1 MNYRI
6 YVEKKKNFAVE
17 AKKIRHDFVENL
29 NLENLEE
36 VRVINIYDIFNVRSE
51 DIKKIKNIVLSEVV
65 VDEVYEELNLENKKY
80 LAVEFLPGQFD
91 QRADSAIQCINLIAS
106 ENKEISVKTGKI
118 LIFKGDIS
126 ELEMKE
132 IKKYY
137 INEVEMKEKD
147 LDIFLEEKEGKP
159 EDIIIYNGFREYSL
173 EELENFRKK
182 NGLAMTKADIEHIQ
196 KYYKNEEKRDP
207 SETEIKVLDTY
218 WSDHC
223 RHTTFETI
231 LKKITL
237 PKGEFEETLQAA
249 FDEYLK
255 SRENAHGER
264 ITKKPVTLMDMA
276 TISAREMRK
285 NGVIDDVEVS
295 EEINACSVF
304 IDVDVT
310 KEGKTEMEKY
320 LLMFK
325 NETHNHPTEIEP
337 FGGAS
342 TCIGG
347 AIRDPLSG
355 RAYIYQAIRVT
366 GSANPLEKL
375 EDTLPGK
382 LSQRKITTGAAHGYS
397 SYGNQI
403 GVATSHVAE
412 IYHQGYK
419 AKRMEVGA
427 VVAAVPAINVRRET
441 PKPGDRIILL
451 GGKTGR
457 DGCGGATGSSKEH
470 DINSIVNCS
479 AEVQKGNA
487 PEERKIQKLF
497 RNPEV
502 TKLIKKC
509 NDFGAGGVSVAIG
522 ELADGLIIDLDKV
535 PVKYKGLNGTELAIS
550 ESQERMAVVVETK
563 DVDKFLALSEAE
575 NLEAVEVAIVTEE
588 KRLILN
594 WKENSIVNLSRE
606 FLDTNGVT
614 GYMDIEVESPTSKN
628 PIENIEIS
636 GETLEEKINNRVSSL
651 NVASQKGLMEMF
663 DSTIGA
669 GTVLMPFGG
678 KYQLTPTEGSIH
690 KIPLLEGTTNTASA
704 ITWGYNPLITKWSPY
719 HGGAYAVVESLSKI
733 VAMGGDYSSVRLS
746 FQEYFERL
754 GDSPKRW
761 GKPFAALLGTQ
772 TVMKYFDI
780 PAIGGKD
787 SMSGSFND
795 IDVPPTLISF
805 AVTKVEASNVI
816 SPEFKNE
823 NNNIY
828 LIKHNSKEDLTPNL
842 EELKSNF
849 DYIKENISNSKIISA
864 MTVKSG
870 GIIESIAKMSFGNMI
885 GATINIDEDDLF
897 RMDYGSIV
905 VETKEVLEHKNA
917 ILIGKTNDTKELV
930 INDQRIKLDELLKN
944 WKKTLDEVFPENFTE
959 AKLDTNTTLLEIKS
973 NVSTERK
980 NIKKAVKSRVRV
992 ENPRVF
998 IPAFPGTN
1006 CEYDSMRAFEKE
1018 GAIPTTMTF
1027 KNLTVKHIEDSI
1039 KEMANHI
1046 DNSEILMLPGG
1057 FSAGDEPEGSAKFIA
1072 TILRNDKIKAA
1083 VERLLERDGLILG
1096 ICNGFQALVKS
1107 GLLPNG
1113 VIGDIDENSPTL
1125 TYNNINRHISK
1136 IVTTKVVS
1144 NNSPWLKN
1152 IELGKEHQIAV
1163 SHGEGKFVV
1172 GDEKL
1177 QELIINEQ
1185 IATQYVNLNGQP
1197 TMEDKYN
1204 PNGSTYA
1211 IEGITS
1217 KDGRIFGKMGHSERV
1232 GENLYKNIIGDKE
1245 QNIFRNGV
1253 NYFRHI

>member
-1 MNYRI
+1 MNHRV
-6 YVEKKKNFAVE
+6 YVEKKEQFAVE
-17 AKKIRHDFVENL
+17 AKKMKTELKENL
-29 NLENLEE
+29 NLAHLEK
-36 VRVINIYDIFNVRSE
+36 VRIINIYDLFNVKKNEIST
-51 DIKKIKNIVLSEVV
+51 IKEVVLSETV
-65 VDEVYEELNLENKKY
+65 VDYTYDILDLEDKNY

-91 QRADSAIQCINLIAS
+91 QRADSAIQCINLICKES
-106 ENKEISVKTGKI
+106 ENVTVKTGKI
-118 LIFKGDIS
+118 LIFSGVIS
-126 ELEMKE
+126 SENMKK

-137 INEVEMKEKD
+137 INEVEMREKD
-147 LDIFLEEKEGKP
+147 LSKMVEDEITPPDEVEIHEGFNSYS
-159 EDIIIYNGFREYSL
+159 ED
-173 EELENFRKK
+173 ELEKFRKSSS
-182 NGLAMTKADIEHIQ
+182 LAMTTADILHIQ
-196 KYYKNEEKRDP
+196 KYFKDEEKRNP
-207 SETEIKVLDTY
+207 SDTEIKVLDTY

-231 LKKITL
+231 LEKITL
-237 PKGEFEETLQAA
+237 PKGRFEETLQAT
-249 FDEYLK
+249 FNEYLE
-255 SRENAHGER
+255 SRRDTHGER
-264 ITKKPVTLMDMA
+264 IEKKPMTLMDMA

-285 NGVIDDVEVS
+285 NGLLDDLEVS
-295 EEINACSVF
+295 EEINACSVY
-304 IDVDVT
+304 INVDIE
-310 KEGKTEMEKY
+310 KDGKKVIEKW

-355 RAYIYQAIRVT
+355 RSYIYQAIRVT

-403 GVATSHVAE
+403 GVATSHVTE
-412 IYHQGYK
+412 IYHPGYK

-427 VVAAVPAINVRRET
+427 VVAATPASNVRRES
-441 PKPGDRIILL
+441 PNPGDKIILL

-470 DINSIVNCS
+470 DINSISTCS

-522 ELADGLIIDLDKV
+522 ELADGLIINLDKV

-550 ESQERMAVVVETK
+550 ESQERMAVVVEEK
-563 DVDKFLALSEAE
+563 DVKKFLELSDIE

-588 KRLILN
+588 RRLIIN
-594 WKENSIVNLSRE
+594 WREKSIVNLSRD

-614 GYMDIEVESPTSKN
+614 GYMDIEVEAPDLES
-628 PIENIEIS
+628 PIETPNTI
-636 GETLEEKINNRVSSL
+636 GATLEEKIMNRINSL
-651 NVASQKGLMEMF
+651 NVCSQKGLMEMF

-678 KYQLTPTEGSIH
+678 KYQLTPTEGSVH
-690 KIPLLEGTTNTASA
+690 KIPLLEGTTDTASA

-719 HGGAYAVVESLSKI
+719 HGGAYAVVESLAKI
-733 VAMGGDYSSVRLS
+733 VAMGGDYRGVRLS
-746 FQEYFERL
+746 FQEYFEKL
-754 GDSPKRW
+754 GDNPKKW

-772 TVMKYFDI
+772 YMMKNFNI

-805 AVTKVEASNVI
+805 AVTKVLASNVI
-816 SPEFKNE
+816 SPELKGSG
-823 NNNIY
+823 NNLY
-828 LIKHNSKEDLTPNL
+828 LIKHNINKDLMPNL
-842 EELKSNF
+842 EELKTNF
-849 DYIKENISNSKIISA
+849 EYIHENIKNKKIISA
-864 MTVKSG
+864 MTIKG
-870 GIIESIAKMSFGNMI
+870 GGVVEAISKMSFGNMI
-885 GATINIDEDDLF
+885 GAKISMTEDELF
-897 RMDYGSIV
+897 VMGYGSIL
-905 VETKEVLEHKNA
+905 VETPYILEDKNA
-917 ILIGKTNDTKELV
+917 VLIGKTISAKELI
-930 INDQRIKLDELLKN
+930 INDETIKLEELLTE
-944 WKKTLDEVFPENFTE
+944 WKGTLNEIF
-959 AKLDTNTTLLEIKS
+959 LEIVEEEIIASEKMEIK
-973 NVSTERK
+973 NCEKKEMIKPKER
-980 NIKKAVKSRVRV
+980 I

-998 IPAFPGTN
+998 VPAFPGTN
-1006 CEYDSMRAFEKE
+1006 CEYDSMKAFAKE
-1018 GAIPTTMTF
+1018 GALPFTMTF
-1027 KNLTVKHIEDSI
+1027 RNLTMDHIIKSI
-1039 KEMANHI
+1039 DEMVGHI
-1046 DNSEILMLPGG
+1046 DNCEILMLPGG

-1072 TILRNDKIKAA
+1072 TILRNEKIKGA
-1083 VERLLERDGLILG
+1083 VERLLDRDGLILG
-1096 ICNGFQALVKS
+1096 VCNGFQALVKS

-1113 VIGDIDENSPTL
+1113 IIGDLDEDSPTL

-1144 NNSPWLKN
+1144 NNSPWLSDIAVGSK
-1152 IELGKEHQIAV
+1152 HQIAV

-1172 GDEKL
+1172 GEEKL
-1177 QELIINEQ
+1177 KELIENCQ
-1185 IATQYVNLNGQP
+1185 IVTQYIDLDGNPTNNG
-1197 TMEDKYN
+1197 EYN
-1204 PNGSTYA
+1204 PNGSVYA
-1211 IEGITS
+1211 IEGIIS
-1217 KDGRIFGKMGHSERV
+1217 KDGRIFGKMAHSERT

-1253 NYFRHI
+1253 NYFRNR

>member
-1 MNYRI
+1 MNHRI
-6 YVEKKKNFAVE
+6 YVEKKDNFAVE
-17 AKKIRHDFVENL
+17 AKKLKSELEESL
-29 NLENLEE
+29 NLKKLEK
-36 VRVINIYDIFNVRSE
+36 VRVINIYDIFNLE
-51 DIKKIKNIVLSEVV
+51 EGEIEKIKEVVLSEVV
-65 VDEVYEELNLENKKY
+65 VDKTYDDLDLEGKKY
-80 LAVEFLPGQFD
+80 IAVEYLPGQFD
-91 QRADSAIQCINLIAS
+91 QRADSAVQCINLIS
-106 ENKEISVKTGKI
+106 SNTKDLSVKTGKVI
-118 LIFKGDIS
+118 IFSGDIS
-126 ELEMKE
+126 ENDIER

-137 INEVEMKEKD
+137 INEVEMREKD
-147 LDIFLEEKEGKP
+147 LSIMLEDDVIPPK
-159 EDIIIYNGFREYSL
+159 DVVIHNGFIYYTE
-173 EELENFRKK
+173 EELENFRKT
-182 NGLAMTKADIEHIQ
+182 NGLAMTFGDIKHIQ
-196 KYYKNEEKRDP
+196 NYFKTEEKRNP
-207 SETEIKVLDTY
+207 SDTEIKVLDTY

-231 LKKITL
+231 LENITL
-237 PKGEFEETLQAA
+237 PKGRFEETLQSA
-249 FDEYLK
+249 FDEYLE
-255 SRENAHGER
+255 SRRNAHGER
-264 ITKKPVTLMDMA
+264 ISKKPITLMDMA

-285 NGVIDDVEVS
+285 KGVIDDVEVS

-304 IDVDVT
+304 IDVDIT
-310 KEGKTEMEKY
+310 KNGETEIEKY

-355 RAYIYQAIRVT
+355 RAYVYQAIRVT
-366 GSANPLEKL
+366 GAANPLEKL

-382 LSQRKITTGAAHGYS
+382 LPQKKITIGAAHGYS

-403 GVATSHVAE
+403 GVATSHVTE
-412 IYHQGYK
+412 IYHEGYK

-427 VVAAVPAINVRRET
+427 VVAATPASNVRRET
-441 PKPGDRIILL
+441 PVAGDKIILL

-470 DINSIVNCS
+470 DVNSITTCS

-535 PVKYKGLNGTELAIS
+535 PVKYKGLDGTELAIS
-550 ESQERMAVVVETK
+550 ESQERMAVVVENK
-563 DVDKFLALSEAE
+563 DVEAFLKLAEKE

-588 KRLILN
+588 KRLVMN
-594 WKENSIVNLSRE
+594 WRENAIVNLSRD

-614 GYMDIEVESPTSKN
+614 GYMNVEIGAPKSEKTPLENVEV
-628 PIENIEIS
+628 S
-636 GETLEEKINNRVSSL
+636 GETLKEKVINKISSL

-690 KIPLLEGTTNTASA
+690 KIPLLEGTTDTASA
-704 ITWGYNPLITKWSPY
+704 ITWGYNPTITEWSPY
-719 HGGAYAVVESLSKI
+719 HGGAYAVIESLAKI
-733 VAMGGDYSSVRLS
+733 VAMGGDYKSVRLS

-754 GDSPKRW
+754 GDNPLRW

-772 TVMKYFDI
+772 YVMKDFDI

-795 IDVPPTLISF
+795 IDVPPTIISF
-805 AVTKVEASNVI
+805 AVTKVLASNII
-816 SPEFKNE
+816 SPEFKGNE
-823 NNNIY
+823 NNIY
-828 LIKHNSKEDLTPNL
+828 LIKHNMTKDLMPNL
-842 EELKSNF
+842 DELKSNF
-849 DYIKENISNSKIISA
+849 EFIMKNIEDKKIISA
-864 MTVKSG
+864 MTVKGG
-870 GIIESIAKMSFGNMI
+870 GIVEALAKMSFGNMI
-885 GATINIDEDDLF
+885 GAKVNLDEEELF
-897 RMDYGSIV
+897 KLAYGSFI
-905 VETKEVLEHKNA
+905 VETTEILENENA
-917 ILIGKTNDTKELV
+917 ILLGKTSENRELI
-930 INDQRIKLDELLKN
+930 INDEVIKLEELLNN
-944 WKKTLDEVFPENFTE
+944 WKKTLNEIFPEIAENSS
-959 AKLDTNTTLLEIKS
+959 EIEKVEKE
-973 NVSTERK
+973 N
-980 NIKKAVKSRVRV
+980 KKEEMKKIQPRVTV

-1006 CEYDSMRAFEKE
+1006 CEYDSMRAFAKE
-1018 GAIPTTMTF
+1018 GAIPFTMTF
-1027 KNLTVKHIEDSI
+1027 RNLTTKQIEESI
-1039 KEMANHI
+1039 DEMAKNI
-1046 DNSEILMLPGG
+1046 DNAEIFMLPGG

-1072 TILRNDKIKAA
+1072 TILRNEKIKGA

-1125 TYNNINRHISK
+1125 TYNDINRHISK

-1144 NNSPWLKN
+1144 NSSPWLRD
-1152 IELGKEHQIAV
+1152 IELGAEHQIAV

-1172 GDEKL
+1172 GEEKL
-1177 QELIINEQ
+1177 AELIINGQ
-1185 IATQYVNLNGQP
+1185 IATQYVDLNGKP
-1197 TMEDKYN
+1197 TMDGEYN
-1204 PNGSTYA
+1204 PNGSVYA

-1232 GENLYKNIIGDKE
+1232 GENLYKNIIGEKE

-1253 NYFRHI
+1253 NYFRG

>member
-1 MNYRI
+1 MNHRI
-6 YVEKKKNFAVE
+6 FVEKKKNFAVE
-17 AKKIRHDFVENL
+17 GKKLKEEL
-29 NLENLEE
+29 KESLKLENLEG
-36 VRVINIYDIFNVRSE
+36 VRIVNVYDLFNVNEKEIE
-51 DIKKIKNIVLSEVV
+51 DIKKIVLSEIV
-65 VDEVYEELNLENKKY
+65 VDKTYDDLDLEGKKY
-80 LAVEFLPGQFD
+80 IAVEYLPGQFD
-91 QRADSAIQCINLIAS
+91 QRADSAIQCINLISNKS
-106 ENKEISVKTGKI
+106 EGLSVKTGKVI
-118 LIFKGDIS
+118 IFQGNITDAELIK
-126 ELEMKE
+126 

-137 INEVEMKEKD
+137 INEVEMREKD
-147 LDIFLEEKEGKP
+147 LSLMAEDEVTPPSEVLIHDGFIDLSKDEIEK
-159 EDIIIYNGFREYSL
+159 
-173 EELENFRKK
+173 FRKVE
-182 NGLAMTKADIEHIQ
+182 GLAMTHADLLHIQ
-196 KYYKNEEKRDP
+196 NYFKNEEKRDP

-231 LKKITL
+231 LKEITL
-237 PKGEFEETLQAA
+237 PKGRFQERIQETFE
-249 FDEYLK
+249 EYLK

-264 ITKKPVTLMDMA
+264 IQKKPITLMDMA

-285 NGVIDDVEVS
+285 NGILGDVEVS

-310 KEGKTEMEKY
+310 VDGETEIEKY
-320 LLMFK
+320 LLQFK

-366 GSANPLEKL
+366 GAGNPLEKL

-382 LSQRKITTGAAHGYS
+382 LPQKKITTTAAHGYS

-412 IYHQGYK
+412 IYHEGYK

-427 VVAAVPAINVRRET
+427 VVAATPAKNVRRET
-441 PKPGDRIILL
+441 PTPGDKIILL

-470 DINSIVNCS
+470 NVDSIITCS

-522 ELADGLIIDLDKV
+522 ELADGLIINLDKV

-550 ESQERMAVVVETK
+550 ESQERMAVVVEDK
-563 DVDKFLALSEAE
+563 DVEKFLELSKEE
-575 NLEAVEVAIVTEE
+575 NLEAVEVAVVTEE
-588 KRLILN
+588 KRLIIN
-594 WKENSIVNLSRE
+594 WREKSIVDLSRE

-614 GYMDIEVESPTSKN
+614 GYMNIEVEAPTEKN
-628 PIENIEIS
+628 PIESTEVEGDNIK
-636 GETLEEKINNRVSSL
+636 EKITNTISSL

-663 DSTIGA
+663 DSTIGG

-690 KIPLLEGTTNTASA
+690 KIPLLEGTTDTASI
-704 ITWGYNPLITKWSPY
+704 ITWGYNPEITKWSPY
-719 HGGAYAVVESLSKI
+719 HGGAYAVVESLTKI
-733 VAMGGDYSSVRLS
+733 VAMGGNYEDVRLS

-754 GDSPKRW
+754 GDNPTKW

-772 TVMKYFDI
+772 YVMKNFDI

-795 IDVPPTLISF
+795 LDVPPTLISF
-805 AVTKVEASNVI
+805 AVTTMSAGNAI
-816 SPEFKNE
+816 SPELKGE
-823 NNNIY
+823 GNNIY
-828 LIKHNSKEDLTPNL
+828 LIKHNMEEDLMPNL
-842 EELKSNF
+842 GELKSNF
-849 DYIKENISNSKIISA
+849 RFIQENIRDNKIISA
-864 MTVKSG
+864 MTVRGG
-870 GIIESIAKMSFGNMI
+870 GIIETISKMSFGNMV
-885 GATINIDEDDLF
+885 GVELNLDESELF
-897 RMDYGSIV
+897 KMGYGSIL
-905 VETKEVLEHKNA
+905 VETNEILDYKNA
-917 ILIGKTNDTKELV
+917 ILLGQTTDKKELN
-930 INDQRIKLDELLKN
+930 INGEKIKLEELLGD
-944 WKKTLDEVFPENFTE
+944 WKKTLNEIFPETVE
-959 AKLDTNTTLLEIKS
+959 LSPKS
-973 NVSTERK
+973 PFFSKDRGQSVGVIHELPKPKIT
-980 NIKKAVKSRVRV
+980 V

-1006 CEYDSMRAFEKE
+1006 CEYDSMRAFAKE
-1018 GAIPTTMTF
+1018 GALPFTMTF
-1027 KNLTVKHIEDSI
+1027 RNLTKEDIENSI
-1039 KEMANHI
+1039 EEMANNI
-1046 DNSEILMLPGG
+1046 DNCEIFMLPGG

-1072 TILRNDKIKAA
+1072 TVLRNKRIKEA

-1096 ICNGFQALVKS
+1096 VCNGFQALIKS

-1125 TYNNINRHISK
+1125 TYNDINRHISK
-1136 IVTTKVVS
+1136 IVTTKVAS
-1144 NNSPWLKN
+1144 NSSPWLKG
-1152 IELGKEHQIAV
+1152 IELGAEHKIAV

-1172 GDEKL
+1172 GEEKL
-1177 QELIINEQ
+1177 QELIINGQ
-1185 IATQYVNLNGQP
+1185 IATQYVDLEGKI
-1197 TMEDKYN
+1197 TMDGEYN

-1217 KDGRIFGKMGHSERV
+1217 KCGKIFGKMGHSERV
-1232 GENLYKNIIGDKE
+1232 GDNLYKNIIGDKE

-1253 NYFRHI
+1253 EYFR

>member
-1 MNYRI
+1 MNHRV
-6 YVEKKKNFAVE
+6 YVEKKEKFAVE
-17 AKKIRHDFVENL
+17 AKKLKAELKENL
-29 NLENLEE
+29 NLAHLEQ
-36 VRVINIYDIFNVRSE
+36 VRIINIYDLFNVKRDEIST
-51 DIKKIKNIVLSEVV
+51 IKEVVLSETV
-65 VDEVYEELNLENKKY
+65 VDFTYDTLDLKDKNY

-91 QRADSAIQCINLIAS
+91 QRADSAIQCINLICEES
-106 ENKEISVKTGKI
+106 QDISIKTGKV
-118 LIFKGDIS
+118 LIFSGKLSPEDM
-126 ELEMKE
+126 EK

-137 INEVEMKEKD
+137 INEVEMREKD
-147 LDIFLEEKEGKP
+147 LADMV
-159 EDIIIYNGFREYSL
+159 EDEITPPGEVEIYSDFNSYTEI
-173 EELENFRKK
+173 ELENFRKSS
-182 NGLAMTKADIEHIQ
+182 GLAMTTADIVHIQ
-196 KYYKNEEKRDP
+196 KYFRDEEGRNP

-231 LKKITL
+231 LEKITL
-237 PKGEFEETLQAA
+237 PKGRFEESLQST
-249 FDEYLK
+249 FNEYLE
-255 SRENAHGER
+255 SRRDAHGAR
-264 ITKKPVTLMDMA
+264 IEKKPMTLMDMA
-276 TISAREMRK
+276 IISAREMRK
-285 NGVIDDVEVS
+285 NGLLDDLEVS
-295 EEINACSVF
+295 EEINACSVY
-304 IDVDVT
+304 IDVDIEKDGK
-310 KEGKTEMEKY
+310 KEIEKW

-342 TCIGG
+342 TSIGG

-355 RAYIYQAIRVT
+355 RSYIYQAIRVT

-375 EDTLPGK
+375 EDILPGK

-427 VVAAVPAINVRRET
+427 VVAATPASNVRRET
-441 PKPGDRIILL
+441 PNPGDKIILL

-470 DINSIVNCS
+470 DINSITTCS

-522 ELADGLIIDLDKV
+522 ELADGLIINLDKV

-550 ESQERMAVVVETK
+550 ESQERMAVVVEDK
-563 DVDKFLALSEAE
+563 DVERFLQLSDIE
-575 NLEAVEVAIVTEE
+575 NLEAVEVAVVTEE
-588 KRLILN
+588 RRLIIN
-594 WKENSIVNLSRE
+594 WKEKSIVDLSRD

-614 GYMDIEVESPTSKN
+614 GYMDIEVEAPVLEN
-628 PIENIEIS
+628 PMETPNTKGS
-636 GETLEEKINNRVSSL
+636 TLEEKVMNKISSL
-651 NVASQKGLMEMF
+651 NVSSQKGLMEMF

-678 KYQLTPTEGSIH
+678 KYQLTPTEGSVH
-690 KIPLLEGTTNTASA
+690 KIPLLEGTTDTASA

-719 HGGAYAVVESLSKI
+719 HGGAYAVVESLAKI
-733 VAMGGDYSSVRLS
+733 VAMGGDYRGVRLS
-746 FQEYFERL
+746 FQEYFEKL
-754 GDSPKRW
+754 GSNPKKW

-772 TVMKYFDI
+772 YMMKNFNI

-805 AVTKVEASNVI
+805 GVTKVLASNVI
-816 SPEFKNE
+816 SPELKGSG
-823 NNNIY
+823 NNLY
-828 LIKHNSKEDLTPNL
+828 LIKHNMNEDLMPNL
-842 EELKSNF
+842 EELKTNF
-849 DYIKENISNSKIISA
+849 EYIHENIKNKKIISA
-864 MTVKSG
+864 MTIKAG
-870 GIIESIAKMSFGNMI
+870 GVVEAISKMSFGNMV
-885 GATINIDEDDLF
+885 GAKITMKEDELF
-897 RMDYGSIV
+897 KMGYGSIL
-905 VETKEVLEHKNA
+905 VETSHILEDDNA
-917 ILIGKTNDTKELV
+917 ILIGETIPAKELI
-930 INDQRIKLDELLKN
+930 INDRVIKLGELLTK
-944 WKKTLDEVFPENFTE
+944 WKGTLNEIFPEIVEGTSIESEDLKIETCEEKEVVKPN
-959 AKLDTNTTLLEIKS
+959 
-973 NVSTERK
+973 ER
-980 NIKKAVKSRVRV
+980 I

-998 IPAFPGTN
+998 VPAFPGTN
-1006 CEYDSMRAFEKE
+1006 CEYDSMKAFAKE
-1018 GAIPTTMTF
+1018 GALPFTMTF
-1027 KNLTVKHIEDSI
+1027 RNLTMDHITKSI
-1039 KEMANHI
+1039 DEMVNHI
-1046 DNSEILMLPGG
+1046 DNCEILMLPGG

-1072 TILRNDKIKAA
+1072 TILRNEKIKGA
-1083 VERLLERDGLILG
+1083 VERLLGRDGLILG

-1113 VIGDIDENSPTL
+1113 VIGDLDENSPTL
-1125 TYNNINRHISK
+1125 TYNDINRHISK

-1144 NNSPWLKN
+1144 NNSPWFSDIAVGSK
-1152 IELGKEHQIAV
+1152 HQIAV

-1172 GDEKL
+1172 GEEKL
-1177 QELIINEQ
+1177 KELIKNGQ
-1185 IATQYVNLNGQP
+1185 IATQYIDLDGNP
-1197 TMEDKYN
+1197 TNHGEYN
-1204 PNGSTYA
+1204 PNGSVYA

-1217 KDGRIFGKMGHSERV
+1217 KDGRIFGKMGHSERT

-1253 NYFRHI
+1253 NYFRNR

>member
-1 MNYRI
+1 MNHRI
-6 YVEKKKNFAVE
+6 YVEKKDNFAVE
-17 AKKIRHDFVENL
+17 AKKLKSELEESL
-29 NLENLEE
+29 NLKKLEK
-36 VRVINIYDIFNVRSE
+36 VRVINIYDIFNLE
-51 DIKKIKNIVLSEVV
+51 EGEIEKIKEVVLSEVV
-65 VDEVYEELNLENKKY
+65 VDKTYDDLDLEEKKY
-80 LAVEFLPGQFD
+80 IAVEYLPGQFD
-91 QRADSAIQCINLIAS
+91 QRADSAVQCINLIS
-106 ENKEISVKTGKI
+106 SNTKDLSVKTGKVI
-118 LIFKGDIS
+118 IFSGDIS
-126 ELEMKE
+126 ENDIER

-137 INEVEMKEKD
+137 INEVEMREKD
-147 LDIFLEEKEGKP
+147 LSIMLEDDVIPPK
-159 EDIIIYNGFREYSL
+159 DVVIHNGFIYYTE
-173 EELENFRKK
+173 EELENFRKT
-182 NGLAMTKADIEHIQ
+182 NGLAMTFGDIKHIQ
-196 KYYKNEEKRDP
+196 NYFKTEEKRNP
-207 SETEIKVLDTY
+207 SDTEIKVLDTY

-231 LKKITL
+231 LENITL
-237 PKGEFEETLQAA
+237 PKGRFEETLQSA
-249 FDEYLK
+249 FDEYLE
-255 SRENAHGER
+255 SRRNAHGER
-264 ITKKPVTLMDMA
+264 ITKKPITLMDMA

-285 NGVIDDVEVS
+285 KGVIDDVEVS

-310 KEGKTEMEKY
+310 KNGETEIEKY

-355 RAYIYQAIRVT
+355 RAYVYQAIRVT
-366 GSANPLEKL
+366 GAANPLEKL

-382 LSQRKITTGAAHGYS
+382 LPQKKITLGAAHGYS

-403 GVATSHVAE
+403 GVATSHVTE
-412 IYHQGYK
+412 IYHEGYK

-427 VVAAVPAINVRRET
+427 VVAATPASNVRRET
-441 PKPGDRIILL
+441 PVAGDKIILL

-470 DINSIVNCS
+470 DVNSITTCS

-535 PVKYKGLNGTELAIS
+535 PVKYKGLDGTELAIS
-550 ESQERMAVVVETK
+550 ESQERMAVVVEDK
-563 DVDKFLALSEAE
+563 DVEAFLKLAEKE

-588 KRLILN
+588 KRLVMN
-594 WKENSIVNLSRE
+594 WRENAIVNLSRD

-614 GYMDIEVESPTSKN
+614 GYMNVEIGAPKSEKTPLENVEV
-628 PIENIEIS
+628 S
-636 GETLEEKINNRVSSL
+636 GETLKEKVINKISSL

-690 KIPLLEGTTNTASA
+690 KIPLLEGTTDTASA
-704 ITWGYNPLITKWSPY
+704 ITWGYNPTITEWSPY
-719 HGGAYAVVESLSKI
+719 HGGAYAVIESLAKI
-733 VAMGGDYSSVRLS
+733 VAMGGDYKSVRLS

-754 GDSPKRW
+754 GDNPTKW

-772 TVMKYFDI
+772 YVMKDFDI

-795 IDVPPTLISF
+795 IDVPPTIISF
-805 AVTKVEASNVI
+805 AVTKVLASNII
-816 SPEFKNE
+816 SPEFKGNE
-823 NNNIY
+823 NNIY
-828 LIKHNSKEDLTPNL
+828 LIKHNMTKDLMPNL
-842 EELKSNF
+842 DELKSNF
-849 DYIKENISNSKIISA
+849 EFIMKNIEDKKIISA
-864 MTVKSG
+864 MTVKGG
-870 GIIESIAKMSFGNMI
+870 GIVEALAKMSFGNMI
-885 GATINIDEDDLF
+885 GAKVNLDEEELF
-897 RMDYGSIV
+897 KLAYGSFI
-905 VETKEVLEHKNA
+905 VETPEILENENA
-917 ILIGKTNDTKELV
+917 ILLGKTSENRELI
-930 INDQRIKLDELLKN
+930 INDEVIKLEELLNN
-944 WKKTLDEVFPENFTE
+944 WKKTLNEIFPEIAENSSE
-959 AKLDTNTTLLEIKS
+959 GPHLASPTLGEEVA
-973 NVSTERK
+973 N
-980 NIKKAVKSRVRV
+980 KKEVKPRVKI
-992 ENPRVF
+992 EHPRVF

-1006 CEYDSMRAFEKE
+1006 CEYDSMRAFAKE
-1018 GAIPTTMTF
+1018 GAIPFTMTF
-1027 KNLTVKHIEDSI
+1027 RNLTTKQIEESI
-1039 KEMANHI
+1039 DEMAKNI
-1046 DNSEILMLPGG
+1046 DNAEIFMLPGG

-1072 TILRNDKIKAA
+1072 TILRNEKIKGA

-1125 TYNNINRHISK
+1125 TYNDINRHISK

-1144 NNSPWLKN
+1144 NSSPWLRD
-1152 IELGKEHQIAV
+1152 IELGAEHQIAV
-1163 SHGEGKFVV
+1163 SHGEGKFVI
-1172 GDEKL
+1172 GEEKL
-1177 QELIINEQ
+1177 AELIINGQ
-1185 IATQYVNLNGQP
+1185 IATQYVDLNGKP
-1197 TMEDKYN
+1197 TMDGEYN
-1204 PNGSTYA
+1204 PNGSVYA

-1232 GENLYKNIIGDKE
+1232 GENLYKNIIGEKE

-1253 NYFRHI
+1253 NYFRR

>member
-1 MNYRI
+1 MNHRI
-6 YVEKKKNFAVE
+6 YVEKKEKFAVE
-17 AKKIRHDFVENL
+17 AKKLKVELKENL
-29 NLENLEE
+29 NLIHLEK
-36 VRVINIYDIFNVRSE
+36 VRIINIYDLFNVKKDEVST
-51 DIKKIKNIVLSEVV
+51 IKEVVLSETV
-65 VDEVYEELNLENKKY
+65 VDNTYDTLDLKDKNY

-91 QRADSAIQCINLIAS
+91 QRADSAIQCINLICEES
-106 ENKEISVKTGKI
+106 EGISLKTGKVI
-118 LIFKGDIS
+118 IFSGDLS
-126 ELEMKE
+126 LDDMKR

-137 INEVEMKEKD
+137 INEVEMREKD
-147 LDIFLEEKEGKP
+147 LSKMVEDEITPPNEVEIYEEFNSYSKDELEE
-159 EDIIIYNGFREYSL
+159 
-173 EELENFRKK
+173 FRKS
-182 NGLAMTKADIEHIQ
+182 NGLAMTIADIIYIQ
-196 KYYKNEEKRDP
+196 KYFKNEEKRDP
-207 SETEIKVLDTY
+207 SDTEIKVLDTY

-231 LKKITL
+231 LEKITL
-237 PKGEFEETLQAA
+237 PKGKFEETLQAT
-249 FDEYLK
+249 FDEYLE
-255 SRENAHGER
+255 SRRYAHGER
-264 ITKKPVTLMDMA
+264 ITKKPMTLMDMA

-285 NGVIDDVEVS
+285 NGFLNDLEVS
-295 EEINACSVF
+295 EEINACSVY
-304 IDVDVT
+304 IDVDIE
-310 KEGKTEMEKY
+310 KNGKKVMEKW

-355 RAYIYQAIRVT
+355 RSYIYQAIRVT
-366 GSANPLEKL
+366 GSASPLEKL

-403 GVATSHVAE
+403 GVATSHVTE
-412 IYHQGYK
+412 IYHPGYK

-427 VVAAVPAINVRRET
+427 VVAATPASNVRRES
-441 PKPGDRIILL
+441 PNPGDKIILL

-470 DINSIVNCS
+470 DINSIITCS

-522 ELADGLIIDLDKV
+522 ELADGLIINLDKV

-550 ESQERMAVVVETK
+550 ESQERMAVVVEEK
-563 DVDKFLALSEAE
+563 DVEKFLELSDTE
-575 NLEAVEVAIVTEE
+575 NLEAVEVAVVTKE
-588 KRLILN
+588 KRLIIN
-594 WKENSIVNLSRE
+594 WKGKSIVDLSRD
-606 FLDTNGVT
+606 FLDTNGIT
-614 GYMDIEVESPTSKN
+614 GYIDIEVEAPDLEN
-628 PIENIEIS
+628 PLEIS
-636 GETLEEKINNRVSSL
+636 NTLGSTLEEKIMNRISSL
-651 NVASQKGLMEMF
+651 NVSSQKGLMEMF

-678 KYQLTPTEGSIH
+678 KYQLTPTEGSVH
-690 KIPLLEGTTNTASA
+690 KIPLLEGMTDTASA

-719 HGGAYAVVESLSKI
+719 HGGAYAVIESLAKI
-733 VAMGGDYSSVRLS
+733 VAMGGDYKGVRLS

-754 GDSPKRW
+754 GDNPKKW

-772 TVMKYFDI
+772 YVMKNFNI

-795 IDVPPTLISF
+795 MDVPPTLISF
-805 AVTKVEASNVI
+805 GVTKVLASNII
-816 SPEFKNE
+816 SPELKCSG
-823 NNNIY
+823 NNLY
-828 LIKHNSKEDLTPNL
+828 LIKHNMTKDLMPNL

-849 DYIKENISNSKIISA
+849 EYIYENIKNKKIISA
-864 MTVKSG
+864 MTIKG
-870 GIIESIAKMSFGNMI
+870 GGVIETISKMSFGNMI
-885 GATINIDEDDLF
+885 GAKISISEDELF
-897 RMDYGSIV
+897 NMGYGSIL
-905 VETKEVLEHKNA
+905 VEASDILENKNA
-917 ILIGKTNDTKELV
+917 ILIGKTISTKELI
-930 INDQRIKLDELLKN
+930 INDKVIKLDGLLIK
-944 WKKTLDEVFPENFTE
+944 WKGTLNEIFPEIVEEEIVENE
-959 AKLDTNTTLLEIKS
+959 NLEIK
-973 NVSTERK
+973 NCEKK
-980 NIKKAVKSRVRV
+980 NKIKSKQKI

-998 IPAFPGTN
+998 VPAFPGTN
-1006 CEYDSMRAFEKE
+1006 CEYDSMKAFAKE
-1018 GAIPTTMTF
+1018 GALPFTMTF
-1027 KNLTVKHIEDSI
+1027 RNLTMDHIIKSI
-1039 KEMANHI
+1039 DEMAGHI
-1046 DNSEILMLPGG
+1046 DNCEILMLPGG

-1072 TILRNDKIKAA
+1072 TILRNEKIKAA
-1083 VERLLERDGLILG
+1083 VERLLDRDGLILG
-1096 ICNGFQALVKS
+1096 ICNGFQALIKC

-1113 VIGDIDENSPTL
+1113 VIGDLDETSPTL

-1144 NNSPWLKN
+1144 NNSPWFSD
-1152 IELGKEHQIAV
+1152 IAVGSEHRIAV

-1172 GDEKL
+1172 GEEKL
-1177 QELIINEQ
+1177 KELIENGQ
-1185 IATQYVNLNGQP
+1185 VTTQYVNLDGNP
-1197 TMEDKYN
+1197 TNHGEYN
-1204 PNGSTYA
+1204 PNGSLYA

-1217 KDGRIFGKMGHSERV
+1217 KDGRIFGKMAHSERT
-1232 GENLYKNIIGDKE
+1232 GENLYKNILGDKE

-1253 NYFRHI
+1253 NYFRNR

>member
-1 MNYRI
+1 MNHRI
-6 YVEKKKNFAVE
+6 YVEKKDNFAVE
-17 AKKIRHDFVENL
+17 AKKLKSELEESL
-29 NLENLEE
+29 NLKKLEK
-36 VRVINIYDIFNVRSE
+36 VRVINIYDIFNLE
-51 DIKKIKNIVLSEVV
+51 EGEIEKIKEVVLSEVV
-65 VDEVYEELNLENKKY
+65 VDKTYDDLDLEGKKY
-80 LAVEFLPGQFD
+80 IAVEYLPGQFD
-91 QRADSAIQCINLIAS
+91 QRADSAVQCINLIS
-106 ENKEISVKTGKI
+106 SNTKDLSVKTGKVI
-118 LIFKGDIS
+118 IFSGDIS
-126 ELEMKE
+126 ENDIER

-137 INEVEMKEKD
+137 INEVEMREKD
-147 LDIFLEEKEGKP
+147 LSIMLEDDVIPPK
-159 EDIIIYNGFREYSL
+159 DVVIHNGFIYYTE
-173 EELENFRKK
+173 EELENFRKT
-182 NGLAMTKADIEHIQ
+182 NGLAMTFGDIKHIQ
-196 KYYKNEEKRDP
+196 NYFKTEEKRNP
-207 SETEIKVLDTY
+207 SDTEIKVLDTY

-231 LKKITL
+231 LENITL
-237 PKGEFEETLQAA
+237 PKGRFEETLQSA
-249 FDEYLK
+249 FDEYLE
-255 SRENAHGER
+255 SRRNAHGER
-264 ITKKPVTLMDMA
+264 ISKKPITLMDMA

-285 NGVIDDVEVS
+285 KGVIDDVEVS

-304 IDVDVT
+304 IDVDIT
-310 KEGKTEMEKY
+310 KNGETEIEKY

-355 RAYIYQAIRVT
+355 RAYVYQAIRVT
-366 GSANPLEKL
+366 GAANPLEKL

-382 LSQRKITTGAAHGYS
+382 LPQKKITIGAAHGYS

-403 GVATSHVAE
+403 GVATSHVTE
-412 IYHQGYK
+412 IYHEGYK

-427 VVAAVPAINVRRET
+427 VVAATPASNVRRET
-441 PKPGDRIILL
+441 PVAGDKIILL

-470 DINSIVNCS
+470 DVNSITTCS

-535 PVKYKGLNGTELAIS
+535 PVKYKGLDGTELAIS
-550 ESQERMAVVVETK
+550 ESQERMAVVVEDK
-563 DVDKFLALSEAE
+563 DAEAFLRLAEKE

-588 KRLILN
+588 KRLVMN
-594 WKENSIVNLSRE
+594 WRENAIVNLSRD

-614 GYMDIEVESPTSKN
+614 GYMNVEIGAPKSEKTPLENVEV
-628 PIENIEIS
+628 S
-636 GETLEEKINNRVSSL
+636 GETLKEKVINKISSL

-690 KIPLLEGTTNTASA
+690 KIPLLEGTTDTASA
-704 ITWGYNPLITKWSPY
+704 ITWGYNPTITEWSPY
-719 HGGAYAVVESLSKI
+719 HGGAYAVIESLAKI
-733 VAMGGDYSSVRLS
+733 VAMGGDYKSVRLS

-754 GDSPKRW
+754 GDNPLRW

-772 TVMKYFDI
+772 YVMKDFDI

-795 IDVPPTLISF
+795 IDVPPTIISF
-805 AVTKVEASNVI
+805 AVTKVLASNII
-816 SPEFKNE
+816 SPEFKGNE
-823 NNNIY
+823 NNIY
-828 LIKHNSKEDLTPNL
+828 LIKHNMTKDLMPNL
-842 EELKSNF
+842 DELKSNF
-849 DYIKENISNSKIISA
+849 EFIMKNIEDKKIISA
-864 MTVKSG
+864 MTVKGG
-870 GIIESIAKMSFGNMI
+870 GIVEALAKMSFGNMI
-885 GATINIDEDDLF
+885 GAKVNLDEEELF
-897 RMDYGSIV
+897 KLAYGSFI
-905 VETKEVLEHKNA
+905 VETPEILENENA
-917 ILIGKTNDTKELV
+917 ILLGKTSENRELI
-930 INDQRIKLDELLKN
+930 INDEVIKLEELLNN
-944 WKKTLDEVFPENFTE
+944 WKKTLNEIFPEIAENSS
-959 AKLDTNTTLLEIKS
+959 EIEKVEKE
-973 NVSTERK
+973 N
-980 NIKKAVKSRVRV
+980 KKEEMKKIQPRVTV

-1006 CEYDSMRAFEKE
+1006 CEYDSMRAFAKE
-1018 GAIPTTMTF
+1018 GAIPFTMTF
-1027 KNLTVKHIEDSI
+1027 RNLTTKQIEESI
-1039 KEMANHI
+1039 DEMAKNI
-1046 DNSEILMLPGG
+1046 DNAEIFMLPGG

-1072 TILRNDKIKAA
+1072 TILRNEKIKGA

-1125 TYNNINRHISK
+1125 TYNDINRHISK

-1144 NNSPWLKN
+1144 NSSPWLRD
-1152 IELGKEHQIAV
+1152 IELGAEHQIAV

-1172 GDEKL
+1172 GEEKL
-1177 QELIINEQ
+1177 AELIINGQ
-1185 IATQYVNLNGQP
+1185 IATQYVDLNGKP
-1197 TMEDKYN
+1197 TMDGEYN
-1204 PNGSTYA
+1204 PNGSVYA

-1232 GENLYKNIIGDKE
+1232 GENLYKNIIGEKE

-1253 NYFRHI
+1253 NYFRG